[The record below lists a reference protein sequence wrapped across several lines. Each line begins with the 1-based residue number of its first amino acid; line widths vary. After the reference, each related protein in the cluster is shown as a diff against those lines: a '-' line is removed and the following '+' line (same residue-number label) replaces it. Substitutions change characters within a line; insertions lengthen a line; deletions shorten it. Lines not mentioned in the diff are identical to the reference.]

1 MVLALVCHP
10 NEKSQRQHKHQL
22 NLFYFTFFAN
32 CLRAHIANST
42 LQRHDE
48 FTKNINISCDTSC
61 FSRRIVKKN

>member
-1 MVLALVCHP
+1 MGSELKTEFLEHT
-10 NEKSQRQHKHQL
+10 
-22 NLFYFTFFAN
+22 FTFFAN

-61 FSRRIVKKN
+61 FSQRIVKKN